1 MAFFASSLLITL
13 CCFLLHRVR
22 EPNSAGLSE
31 VVGAMRN
38 VRTMA
43 SLFGLSFLVNQV
55 FIRPAVRRP
64 APPPN
69 AG

>member
-1 MAFFASSLLITL
+1 
-13 CCFLLHRVR
+13 
-22 EPNSAGLSE
+22 
-31 VVGAMRN
+31 MRN